1 MLAVDLECQCTP
13 LQSQAMLRLRR
24 KTRPG
29 LGDDTAA
36 ARNATVAPCVQ
47 AVLHQ
52 VALLPLSALLPGSTK

>member
-24 KTRPG
+24 KTRP
-29 LGDDTAA
+29 GDDTAA